1 MCFKAYFFICTFKSK
16 AIPLWCYP
24 EYNLFTLEKRLI
36 PIDKNAGRCEAT
48 GI

>member
-1 MCFKAYFFICTFKSK
+1 MLKAYILICTFKSK
-16 AIPLWCYP
+16 ALPLWCYP
-24 EYNLFTLEKRLI
+24 EYNLFTLRKGLI